1 MAIRD
6 THFSETFYDWYTT
19 IMGMQSHL
27 SFTYGQHLTMIDQ
40 NMLWK
45 LCVEAYESIGTMFL
59 APEFYGLALV
69 RFIWEGVGFI
79 MFILKLVIMEVIP
92 SIPEI
97 ECIE

>member
-1 MAIRD
+1 MAPNVFKFVQLLLWYYKEDHTFDILQKTMAIRD
-6 THFSETFYDWYTT
+6 THFTETFYDWYTT

-45 LCVEAYESIGTMFL
+45 LCVEAYESIGTMYL

-69 RFIWEGVGFI
+69 RFI
-79 MFILKLVIMEVIP
+79 
-92 SIPEI
+92 
-97 ECIE
+97 